1 MSTQPDACLPHPF
14 FQPTPKGLSMQS
26 SVNLKF
32 IAASLLSTMAGA
44 AFSHDGHGMTGSH
57 WHATDVWGFVALAAL
72 VAVALW
78 LSKRD
83 K

>member
-1 MSTQPDACLPHPF
+1 MRR
-14 FQPTPKGLSMQS
+14 
-26 SVNLKF
+26 
-32 IAASLLSTMAGA
+32 LSTRASTLIAGIPLFVMPGV